1 MFNNLGVKSPVYT
14 NDEVHVRKEDAAVVA
29 MRRVLCMTGLKI
41 RDYNYYNMKVLEHK
55 IQVLESEKMTVTDD
69 KLNAEDDVPSASA
82 K

>member
-1 MFNNLGVKSPVYT
+1 MCNNLGVKSPVYT
-14 NDEVHVRKEDAAVVA
+14 NDEVRVRKG
-29 MRRVLCMTGLKI
+29 CGSGLKI